1 MPKYR
6 TLDQLEEDYFRDHP
20 EEIDPYLSEIF
31 EEFAKDSDAGALL
44 ASLRT
49 IARVK
54 GISSIADE
62 IGMSRQG
69 LQKALSVNGNP
80 RLESVNSIMH
90 ALGYRLAPQK
100 LDPSH
105 AE

>member
-1 MPKYR
+1 MPSYR
-6 TLDQLEEDYFRDHP
+6 TLDHLEEDYFREHP
-20 EEIDPYLSEIF
+20 DEIGPYLDELF
-31 EEFAKDSDAGALL
+31 EAFAKDNDAGALL

-49 IARVK
+49 VARVK
-54 GISSIADE
+54 GVSTIADE

-80 RLESVNSIMH
+80 RLVSVNAIMR

-100 LDPSH
+100 L
-105 AE
+105 